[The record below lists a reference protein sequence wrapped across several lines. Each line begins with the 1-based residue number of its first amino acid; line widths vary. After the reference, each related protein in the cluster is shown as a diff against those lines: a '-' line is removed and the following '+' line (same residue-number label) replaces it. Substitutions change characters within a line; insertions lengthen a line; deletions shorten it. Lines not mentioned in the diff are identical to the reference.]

1 MKTKQ
6 YIPEIKK
13 PIFCIFALVASAL
26 LVSCAGHTPT
36 KTALELQAFQKK
48 SFETSKSVGFA
59 STMSV
64 FQDLGYII
72 KNADKDT
79 GLIQAAS
86 PTKNMVFF
94 GSHMS
99 NTEASAFV
107 EQLRPK
113 KTSIRLNFVEVKES
127 SSGYGMKA
135 KSDKPVEDPEIYNN
149 AFSKIQEAIFIRTNN

>member
-1 MKTKQ
+1 MKMKQ
-6 YIPEIKK
+6 IIM
-13 PIFCIFALVASAL
+13 L
-26 LVSCAGHTPT
+26 LSVSLTSMLFVSCAGLTPT
-36 KTALELQAFQKK
+36 KTSLELQAFQKK
-48 SFETSKSVGFA
+48 SFETSKSVAFA

-86 PTKNMVFF
+86 PTRNIVLF

-107 EQLRPK
+107 EQLRPG
-113 KTSIRLNFVEVKES
+113 KTSIRLNFVNVSES
-127 SSGYGMKA
+127 SSGYGMKS
-135 KSDKPVEDPEIYNN
+135 KRDTPVEDPEMYRN
-149 AFSKIQEAIFIRTNN
+149 AFSKIREAIFVRTSS